1 MFHVQVTANYAINH
15 YNTMQD
21 LLFDIKK
28 SSNSKLIKLGPS
40 TMCYADLNL
49 LLY

>member
-1 MFHVQVTANYAINH
+1 MFHVQATANYINH
-15 YNTMQD
+15 YNTMKD